1 MFLKFEAAALHFF
14 YLAHWAIPWLILIL
28 GMYTIIRFARGYT
41 DKLAFTDAERR
52 LFIIFGNLMKV
63 QGATGLIY
71 AVWSSLITHSLSVH
85 RILHGITMFVAAI
98 ILSLGSLWKSEDDA
112 ACYLN
117 HFYLLLASFF
127 VMLLGLALIP

>member
-1 MFLKFEAAALHFF
+1 MFLKFEAAALNFF
-14 YLAHWAIPWLILIL
+14 YLAHWIIPWLILIL
-28 GMYTIIRFARGYT
+28 GMYTIVRFARGYT
-41 DKLAFTDAERR
+41 DKLAFTNAEYR
-52 LFIIFGNLMKV
+52 LFVIFRNLMKI

-71 AVWSSLITHSLSVH
+71 AAWNSLITHNLSVH

-112 ACYLN
+112 ARYLN

>member
-1 MFLKFEAAALHFF
+1 MFLNFDAIALRIF
-14 YLAHWAIPWLILIL
+14 YIAHWVVPWLILIV
-28 GMYTIIRFARGYT
+28 GMYTIIRFVRGYT

-52 LFIIFGNLMKV
+52 LFMMFRNLMKI

-71 AVWSSLITHSLSVH
+71 ATWSGLITHSLPVH
-85 RILHGITMFVAAI
+85 RILHALTMFVAAI

-112 ACYLN
+112 TRYLN